1 MSDDLVNR
9 IAEQVLAALKAQGTA
24 PPPAAPAGADAD
36 AAPLAIPASAAP
48 APMAKPGA
56 PPKVF
61 VTAEMLGQRLAV
73 DDGDG
78 RAIELAPHEF
88 LTPAA
93 ADLADERHVAVRKP
107 APSLPKAPAPA
118 SASVGG
124 NPGQAAATDT
134 PGAVV
139 APAAPGGDGARTCGL
154 GLVVERPSDTV
165 RSVLA
170 ALARDGLAV
179 ADYSQTDCWI
189 VNTQLLCKAIA
200 GGTVPAGVVVLPY
213 AADAMVLAGKVRGIR
228 AVQGTRVDSV
238 AAALRHFAA
247 NLLVLEHA
255 FSTYHEMRTMVR
267 LFAGERPARPAA
279 EVLVDAVAKL
289 ERT

>member
-1 MSDDLVNR
+1 VSDDLVNR

-134 PGAVV
+134 PGDV
-139 APAAPGGDGARTCGL
+139 APAGPGGQAPRTCGL

-238 AAALRHFAA
+238 AAALRHFGA